1 LLERAAQEGEA
12 ASTATAYRQ
21 ALHERRGRKKEAL
34 RGGRGAGF
42 AASFQRYGLFQLIF
56 SSGSGRGALAT
67 CWILSLWERQ
77 RGAFYTGVLSTVLRL
92 WPNHMFFHDFLES
105 LLSSRS
111 NQREG
116 PPAMPQQ
123 FTVTLTDEQAEALR
137 QLAAHWRE
145 SLEETLR
152 RVVKEALTSQ

>member
-1 LLERAAQEGEA
+1 
-12 ASTATAYRQ
+12 
-21 ALHERRGRKKEAL
+21 
-34 RGGRGAGF
+34 
-42 AASFQRYGLFQLIF
+42 
-56 SSGSGRGALAT
+56 
-67 CWILSLWERQ
+67 
-77 RGAFYTGVLSTVLRL
+77 
-92 WPNHMFFHDFLES
+92 MFFHDFLES